1 MTANISKG
9 GSVKILLTI
18 GLSWACLEFPGI
30 PWVLAARVIVYQVPT
45 TKAKRIIIHIKRGT
59 KHD

>member
-1 MTANISKG
+1 VTASIGKG
-9 GSVKILLTI
+9 ESVKILLTI
-18 GLSWACLEFPGI
+18 GLLWACFEFPGI

-59 KHD
+59 KT